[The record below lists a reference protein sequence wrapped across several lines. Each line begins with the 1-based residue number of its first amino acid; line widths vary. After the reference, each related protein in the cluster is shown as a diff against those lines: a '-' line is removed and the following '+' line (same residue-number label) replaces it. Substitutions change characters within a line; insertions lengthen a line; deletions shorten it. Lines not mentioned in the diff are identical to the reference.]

1 MQGYPTGPGLD
12 LGAMQGLQSISLLGS
27 FAPLVE
33 APEQASG
40 QSPLDSPGHEQGVS
54 GGHDSLTGPGM
65 ALKGRS
71 GPLYC
76 QVEGCGAQLEGL
88 KEYHRRYKVCE
99 YHLKVDCIMRN
110 GVRSRFCQQC
120 GRYQPLEDFDDT
132 KRSCRVRL
140 QRHNQRRRKRPNE
153 EEDGLRPLV
162 PGAPLGQRDV
172 QVMQEALQLASNA
185 LLQAA
190 QSGRPP
196 DPVQLAQLQALVS
209 LRGLHPPDARGAAE
223 CAGEC
228 SAAGSGG
235 GGGAG
240 VQGRYGVPIAG
251 AAPAPPAIAREGDG
265 APAGTGVATAAPPG
279 AAPGVAF
286 VPTPEVMLLLLKG
299 YAGMFNYAL
308 EDASLRPLPDPCTAA
323 DGALDPGTMAAFMPL
338 PGGAMGEG
346 IHPSLEQQMLF

>member
-1 MQGYPTGPGLD
+1 
-12 LGAMQGLQSISLLGS
+12 
-27 FAPLVE
+27 
-33 APEQASG
+33 
-40 QSPLDSPGHEQGVS
+40 
-54 GGHDSLTGPGM
+54 
-65 ALKGRS
+65 
-71 GPLYC
+71 
-76 QVEGCGAQLEGL
+76 
-88 KEYHRRYKVCE
+88 
-99 YHLKVDCIMRN
+99 MRN

-185 LLQAA
+185 LLQA
-190 QSGRPP
+190 RP
-196 DPVQLAQLQALVS
+196 
-209 LRGLHPPDARGAAE
+209 
-223 CAGEC
+223 
-228 SAAGSGG
+228 
-235 GGGAG
+235 
-240 VQGRYGVPIAG
+240 
-251 AAPAPPAIAREGDG
+251 
-265 APAGTGVATAAPPG
+265 
-279 AAPGVAF
+279 
-286 VPTPEVMLLLLKG
+286 VMLLLLKG

>member
-12 LGAMQGLQSISLLGS
+12 LGAMQGLQSIPLLGS

-185 LLQAA
+185 LLQA
-190 QSGRPP
+190 RP
-196 DPVQLAQLQALVS
+196 
-209 LRGLHPPDARGAAE
+209 
-223 CAGEC
+223 
-228 SAAGSGG
+228 
-235 GGGAG
+235 
-240 VQGRYGVPIAG
+240 
-251 AAPAPPAIAREGDG
+251 
-265 APAGTGVATAAPPG
+265 
-279 AAPGVAF
+279 
-286 VPTPEVMLLLLKG
+286 VMLLLLKG